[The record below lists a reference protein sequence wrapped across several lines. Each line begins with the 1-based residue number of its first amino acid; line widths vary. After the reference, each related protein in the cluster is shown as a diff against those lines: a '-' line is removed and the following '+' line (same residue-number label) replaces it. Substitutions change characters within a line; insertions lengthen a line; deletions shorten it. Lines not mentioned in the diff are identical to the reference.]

1 MPKRSEPASPN
12 LDDLLCFAIHST
24 GFAFNR
30 IYRGPLQS
38 LGLTYPQY
46 LVMVALWSGDGVT
59 VGHLGEQ
66 LSLETG
72 TLTPLLKRLEA
83 VGLLTRR
90 RSKVD
95 ERRVMVALTDKG
107 RRLKQ
112 QAADVT
118 RCISE
123 NAGLPLAQLA
133 RLTKEIRALRTNLER
148 AAAES
153 DAA

>member
-1 MPKRSEPASPN
+1 MAARSGTASPD
-12 LDDLLCFAIHST
+12 LDDLLCFAIHSA
-24 GFAFNR
+24 GFAFSR

-46 LVMVALWSGDGVT
+46 LVMVALWNEDGVT
-59 VGHLGEQ
+59 VGHLGER
-66 LSLETG
+66 LALETG

-83 VGLLTRR
+83 AGLLTRR
-90 RSKVD
+90 RLKID
-95 ERRVMVALTDKG
+95 ERRVMVTLTEKG

-112 QAADVT
+112 QAADIT

-123 NAGLPLAQLA
+123 SAGLPLAQLA

-148 AAAES
+148 AAA
-153 DAA
+153 AAAA